1 MIFLMNRTLSP
12 LPTTPTTRV
21 SEEHAVYRESTVF
34 SVYRALCTQQSYLVR
49 TGDEGP
55 RIGRVPLSRA
65 AGFAAMSGAQ
75 WSGALVSK

>member
-1 MIFLMNRTLSP
+1 
-12 LPTTPTTRV
+12 
-21 SEEHAVYRESTVF
+21 VF

-49 TGDEGP
+49 IGDEGP

-75 WSGALVSK
+75 WADALVSK